1 MKKSNRTTRKPIKKS
16 SRTTGRLRSAA
27 ARRSRQRGFAWRV
40 AFPFIAIAS
49 LIAIGAAALLTSRTA
64 NAGSNRTRPDVATI
78 VFVEAD
84 LPTRAAESDE
94 KERGNGCAA
103 AKAESIWKEAERLI
117 ASYWTRAVGA
127 PSGARWSLWMY
138 ALNGAGAGNEL
149 VRIGPNELAD
159 IVKARGVTRTG
170 RQQDGW
176 KKYAEAAKAKYEKS
190 FEPHPRQDIV
200 GTVPFLLTNRNK
212 FISEN
217 VGVVKVV
224 YISDMFHYNCDA
236 ASIDPEAGYSNF
248 LSLDAVERVQRQ
260 IDENALYRHDGELT
274 SVSVPIE
281 PFVDKNG
288 DRLFEVYSVAM
299 PRLACESVPAAEVQR
314 IMATGQIQKTW
325 ERLFGK
331 MNAKT
336 VLLNVDTDRVF
347 TP

>member
-16 SRTTGRLRSAA
+16 SRTTSRLRSSA
-27 ARRSRQRGFAWRV
+27 ARRFHHRGFAWRV
-40 AFPFIAIAS
+40 VLPFIAITS
-49 LIAIGAAALLTSRTA
+49 LIAIGAAALLTKRTA

-84 LPTRAAESDE
+84 LAPRVAESDQ
-94 KERGNGCAA
+94 KERGSGCAA
-103 AKAESIWKEAERLI
+103 AKAESIWKEAEKLI
-117 ASYWTRAVGA
+117 ASYWTAAVRA

-138 ALNGAGAGNEL
+138 ALNGAGAGNEI

-159 IVKARGVTRTG
+159 VVKARGVTRTE

-212 FISEN
+212 FISED

-224 YISDMFHYNCDA
+224 YISDMLHYNCDA

-248 LSLDAVERVQRQ
+248 LSLDAVERFQRQ
-260 IDENALYRHDGELT
+260 IDEDALYRHDGELT
-274 SVSVPIE
+274 SVSVPVE
-281 PFVDKNG
+281 PFVEKNG
-288 DRLFEVYSVAM
+288 DRLFQVYSVAM
-299 PRLACESVPAAEVQR
+299 PRLACESIPAQEVQR

-336 VLLNVDTDRVF
+336 VLLNVDTERVF
-347 TP
+347 EP